1 MAVWAEW
8 RARSGFVL
16 VKRFKSKSSC
26 PVDALSVRGS
36 WTKIVLCIMV
46 CIMLGLSDLLI
57 TTVSHA

>member
-1 MAVWAEW
+1 MVVCAEW

-16 VKRFKSKSSC
+16 VKRFKSKSYC
-26 PVDALSVRGS
+26 PVDALSVRES

-46 CIMLGLSDLLI
+46 CIMLSFSDLVI